1 MLGSDGDVSV
11 YYSVF
16 LDDLQTVILFSEEKS
31 LIESVSVA
39 VADGRG
45 KVDESMNEYIEIL
58 FHQMAISLI
67 DDVHRQDLF
76 YLTINPS
83 KEIWTERNEFHT
95 KALPADLHRHLEEN
109 HKKYLKD
116 PSKKEYTV
124 DKHHVRFLVRAVSLT
139 DVSVSLLP
147 LLLQSVIFDG
157 HRAELT
163 DDEGETTAVKRQSL
177 DGFWLGC
184 ARSSIHLAVHCR
196 INHIQIDNQL
206 QLTTFP
212 TILHPIVSK
221 ASGTDQRS
229 SRLPHLTISQS
240 CLSLSLSVS
249 L

>member
-1 MLGSDGDVSV
+1 M
-11 YYSVF
+11 F

-31 LIESVSVA
+31 LIESVSVSGA
-39 VADGRG
+39 
-45 KVDESMNEYIEIL
+45 KVDESMKEYIEIL

-95 KALPADLHRHLEEN
+95 KAVSADLHRHLEEN

-116 PSKKEYTV
+116 PWTKEYPL
-124 DKHHVRFLVRAVSLT
+124 DKH
-139 DVSVSLLP
+139 
-147 LLLQSVIFDG
+147 QSMIFDG
-157 HRAELT
+157 QRAELT
-163 DDEGETTAVKRQSL
+163 DDQGETTAVKRQSL

-184 ARSSIHLAVHCR
+184 ARSSTHLALHCR

-229 SRLPHLTISQS
+229 YLLLGSTLSQS
-240 CLSLSLSVS
+240 FLSIV
-249 L
+249 